1 MDWQIRLVN
10 LYVYICKTCAS
21 RLCVYYERFSNNAH
35 PEFTDEEVI
44 TIYLFGIMEKR
55 REIKE
60 IYNFTKDHL
69 SAWFPRL
76 PSYAGYVQRL
86 NRLDSLF
93 PVLVEQI
100 LTDFP
105 ESNALQEL
113 RLLDSMPII
122 MANSKRSSSAK
133 VADQFANKGYCPSK
147 RMYFYGAK
155 LHVLGLK
162 RPETLPLPDFIG
174 LTPATDHDLTAFKII
189 APHLVNGEVFAD
201 KAYVNELLKIQLK
214 TEQNL
219 DLNTPIKKEK
229 GQEELFLFDKV
240 LSTAVS
246 RVRQPIESLFNW
258 IDQKTGIQ
266 MASKVRSYKGLVV
279 HVFARLAAAMFI
291 LAFNS

>member
-1 MDWQIRLVN
+1 M
-10 LYVYICKTCAS
+10 
-21 RLCVYYERFSNNAH
+21 
-35 PEFTDEEVI
+35 
-44 TIYLFGIMEKR
+44 
-55 REIKE
+55 
-60 IYNFTKDHL
+60 
-69 SAWFPRL
+69 
-76 PSYAGYVQRL
+76 
-86 NRLDSLF
+86 
-93 PVLVEQI
+93 
-100 LTDFP
+100 
-105 ESNALQEL
+105 
-113 RLLDSMPII
+113 
-122 MANSKRSSSAK
+122 
-133 VADQFANKGYCPSK
+133 
-147 RMYFYGAK
+147 
-155 LHVLGLK
+155 
-162 RPETLPLPDFIG
+162 
-174 LTPATDHDLTAFKII
+174 TAFKII

-201 KAYVNELLKIQLK
+201 KAYVDELLKIQLK